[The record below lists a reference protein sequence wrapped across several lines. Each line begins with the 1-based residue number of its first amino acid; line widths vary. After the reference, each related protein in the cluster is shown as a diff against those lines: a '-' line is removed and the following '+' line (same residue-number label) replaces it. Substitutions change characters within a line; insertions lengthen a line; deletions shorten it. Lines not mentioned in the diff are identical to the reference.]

1 MDVRNFAK
9 LQLQTLLV
17 QHAYLFNPVT
27 ERSFALP
34 PVHQSRFHGVSAL
47 TLYAALTASR
57 PEKLAVATLVA
68 IAGSILLT
76 LSAKIS
82 IPFYPVPLTMTTFV
96 VIGLGLALG
105 SRLGSAA
112 VALYLIQGALG
123 LPVFAGTPE
132 KGIGLAYMMGPTG
145 GYLVGYLMA
154 AFVAGTLA
162 ERGLDRSPLTAFIAA
177 LVASAIIYVPGLL
190 WLAALFGWDQPVIAW
205 GLTPFI
211 LGDATKAA
219 LAAAVFPATWAMIAR
234 KGGL

>member
-1 MDVRNFAK
+1 MLTFS
-9 LQLQTLLV
+9 TLLR
-17 QHAYLFNPVT
+17 N
-27 ERSFALP
+27 
-34 PVHQSRFHGVSAL
+34 VHSRYHQFINSRFHGVSAL
-47 TLYAALTASR
+47 TLYAALIASR
-57 PEKLAVATLVA
+57 PEKLAIATLVA

-105 SRLGSAA
+105 SRLGTAA
-112 VALYLIQGALG
+112 VALYLVQGALG

-132 KGIGLAYMMGPTG
+132 KGVGLAYMMGPTG
-145 GYLVGYLMA
+145 GYLLGYLLA
-154 AFVAGTLA
+154 AFAAGTLA
-162 ERGLDRSPLTAFIAA
+162 ERGMDRSPLTAFLAA
-177 LVASAIIYVPGLL
+177 LIASAVIYVPGVL
-190 WLAALFGWDQPVIAW
+190 WLGALFGWDQPILAW

>member
-1 MDVRNFAK
+1 MLTFS
-9 LQLQTLLV
+9 TLL
-17 QHAYLFNPVT
+17 QH
-27 ERSFALP
+27 
-34 PVHQSRFHGVSAL
+34 VHSRYHRTIISRFHGVSAL

-57 PEKLAVATLVA
+57 PEKLAIASLVA

-112 VALYLIQGALG
+112 VALYLVQGALG

-145 GYLVGYLMA
+145 G
-154 AFVAGTLA
+154 
-162 ERGLDRSPLTAFIAA
+162 
-177 LVASAIIYVPGLL
+177 
-190 WLAALFGWDQPVIAW
+190 
-205 GLTPFI
+205 
-211 LGDATKAA
+211 
-219 LAAAVFPATWAMIAR
+219 
-234 KGGL
+234 

>member
-1 MDVRNFAK
+1 MLTFS
-9 LQLQTLLV
+9 TLLR
-17 QHAYLFNPVT
+17 H
-27 ERSFALP
+27 
-34 PVHQSRFHGVSAL
+34 VHSRYHRLSNSRFHGVSTL
-47 TLYAALTASR
+47 TLFAALTATR
-57 PEKLAVATLVA
+57 PEKLAIATLVA

-112 VALYLIQGALG
+112 VALYLVQGALG

-145 GYLVGYLMA
+145 GYLLGYLLA
-154 AFVAGTLA
+154 AFAAGTLA
-162 ERGLDRSPLTAFIAA
+162 ERGMDRSPLSAFLAA
-177 LVASAIIYVPGLL
+177 IIASAIIYVPGVL
-190 WLAALFGWDQPVIAW
+190 WLGALFGWDQPILAW

>member
-1 MDVRNFAK
+1 M
-9 LQLQTLLV
+9 
-17 QHAYLFNPVT
+17 
-27 ERSFALP
+27 
-34 PVHQSRFHGVSAL
+34 

-57 PEKLAVATLVA
+57 PEKLAIATLVT

-76 LSAKIS
+76 LSARIS

-105 SRLGSAA
+105 PRLGTAA
-112 VALYLIQGALG
+112 VALYLVHGALG

-132 KGIGLAYMMGPTG
+132 KGIGFAYMMGPTG
-145 GYLVGYLMA
+145 GYLLGYLLA

-162 ERGLDRSPLTAFIAA
+162 ERGMDRSPLTAFVAA
-177 LVASAIIYVPGLL
+177 LIASAVIYVPGVL
-190 WLAALFGWDQPVIAW
+190 WLGALFGWDQPILAW

-219 LAAAVFPATWAMIAR
+219 LAAIVFPATWAMIAK

>member
-1 MDVRNFAK
+1 M
-9 LQLQTLLV
+9 LTISTLLRRRLPRY
-17 QHAYLFNPVT
+17 HRCI
-27 ERSFALP
+27 RSP
-34 PVHQSRFHGVSAL
+34 YRWSTGL
-47 TLYAALTASR
+47 TLYATLTAARSER
-57 PEKLAVATLVA
+57 FAIGALVA

-105 SRLGSAA
+105 PRLGTAA
-112 VALYLIQGALG
+112 MALYLAQGALG

-145 GYLVGYLMA
+145 GYLLGYLMA

-162 ERGLDRSPLTAFIAA
+162 QRGMDRSPLTAFIAA
-177 LVASAIIYVPGLL
+177 LVAGAVIYIPGLA
-190 WLAALFGWDQPVIAW
+190 WLGALFGWDQPILAW

-219 LAAAVFPATWAMIAR
+219 LAAAVFPATWALIAR

>member
-1 MDVRNFAK
+1 M
-9 LQLQTLLV
+9 
-17 QHAYLFNPVT
+17 FN
-27 ERSFALP
+27 
-34 PVHQSRFHGVSAL
+34 SRFHGAPIL
-47 TLYAALTASR
+47 TLFATLTATR
-57 PEKLAVATLVA
+57 PEKLAISALVA

-76 LSAKIS
+76 LSAKIA

-105 SRLGSAA
+105 PRLGTAA
-112 VALYLIQGALG
+112 VALYLVQGAFG

-132 KGIGLAYMMGPTG
+132 KGLGFAYIMGPTG
-145 GYLVGYLMA
+145 GYLLGYLLA

-162 ERGLDRSPLTAFIAA
+162 ERGMDRSPLNA
-177 LVASAIIYVPGLL
+177 LLSALIASAIIYVPGLF
-190 WLAALFGWDQPVIAW
+190 WLGALFGWDQPILAW

-219 LAAAVFPATWAMIAR
+219 LAAIVFPATWAMIAK